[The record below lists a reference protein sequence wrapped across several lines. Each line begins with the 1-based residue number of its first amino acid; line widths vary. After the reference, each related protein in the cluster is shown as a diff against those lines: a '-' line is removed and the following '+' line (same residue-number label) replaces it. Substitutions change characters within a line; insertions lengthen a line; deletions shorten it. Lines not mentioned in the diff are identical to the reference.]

1 MYCLTFMDK
10 TEIRT
15 VSKLGLKIDVLY
27 INRD

>member
-1 MYCLTFMDK
+1 MDK

-27 INRD
+27 INRDYI